1 MATRFMDVIKTRG
14 THAVGSVNSHNI
26 ETLANGAICTE
37 AIDNFTLVET
47 GFDKD
52 SGERTCSQLKAK
64 GTRGML
70 IATPEERHYE
80 FEEMCDFYNAKDER
94 VRLIFLT
101 EGKRFQTS
109 AFAFHTG
116 TSALKNGLKAHFD
129 VTTKKFLVHDG
140 THTDFAGSAN
150 QFMVV
155 GQESDEEYTIDDKE
169 LVQLEVIK

>member
-1 MATRFMDVIKTRG
+1 MATIFMDAMKNHGKHV
-14 THAVGSVNSHNI
+14 VGNINSRTI

-37 AIDNFTLVET
+37 NIDNFTIVET
-47 GFDKD
+47 GFDTTT
-52 SGERTCSQLKAK
+52 GERTCSQLKAK

-80 FEEMCDFYNAKDER
+80 FELMCDFYNAKDDR
-94 VRLIFLT
+94 ARLIYLT

-109 AFAFHTG
+109 AFALHTG
-116 TSALKNGLKAHFD
+116 TTELKNGLKAHFD

-140 THTDFAGSAN
+140 THADFADSAN
-150 QFMVV
+150 RFVVV
-155 GQESDEEYTIDDKE
+155 GQESDEEFTIDGFE

>member
-37 AIDNFTLVET
+37 AIDNFILVET
-47 GFDKD
+47 GFNTE
-52 SGERTCSQLKAK
+52 GERTCSQLKAK
-64 GTRGML
+64 DTRGML

-94 VRLIFLT
+94 ARLIFLT

-109 AFAFHTG
+109 AFSLNSGVT
-116 TSALKNGLKAHFD
+116 TLKNGLKAHFD

-140 THTDFAGSAN
+140 THADFAGSAN

-155 GQESDEEYTIDDKE
+155 GQEGDEEYTIDDKE